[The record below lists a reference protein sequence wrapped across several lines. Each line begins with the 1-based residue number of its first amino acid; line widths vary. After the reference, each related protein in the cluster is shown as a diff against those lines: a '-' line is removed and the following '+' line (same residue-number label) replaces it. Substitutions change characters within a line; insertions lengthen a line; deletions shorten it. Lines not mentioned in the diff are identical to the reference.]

1 MPIAPQPQ
9 SRHSPETPPDGDFA
23 SYAQRV
29 HLGGAFAPGEVP
41 RPPAKRP
48 FGQGASDSVERMRRQ
63 PGRSVAGWIVSS
75 ATSFAM
81 GAMSYMALSEG
92 RITIGGKQGTS
103 FFVGGMA
110 VVLGFIFLAAALLP
124 LVRLAR
130 GTRLLKPMV
139 FLAALTWSV
148 MLVLYLVR
156 AAVPG

>member
-1 MPIAPQPQ
+1 MPIAPQSQ
-9 SRHSPETPPDGDFA
+9 SRHSPKAPPDGDFA

-29 HLGGAFAPGEVP
+29 HLGGALAPGEVP
-41 RPPAKRP
+41 PPPAKPP
-48 FGQGASDSVERMRRQ
+48 FGQGASDSLERMRGQ
-63 PGRSVAGWIVSS
+63 PGRLVAGWIVSIAS
-75 ATSFAM
+75 SFAM

-103 FFVGGMA
+103 FFAGGIA
-110 VVLGFIFLAAALLP
+110 VVLGFMFLAAALLP

-148 MLVLYLVR
+148 ILVVYLVR
-156 AAVPG
+156 AAAPG